1 MSKVLGGNCVINL
14 PPFLFGYDGLYQYL
28 SVYNNLSFYANIYQV
43 PHSEINETYKKCELT

>member
-14 PPFLFGYDGLYQYL
+14 PPFLFGYDGLYQHL